1 MQKKPSFISLPGM
14 TRRDSEPHLLARV
27 FLLNCLI
34 GLCFWISGREASLLS
49 YLVMANSIGFSAW
62 LFSALFGLFTRV
74 RLALPVRVLIVA
86 PLSVVSGMQIAAL
99 LGGRMPPLLSHLKL
113 TRWVSLVP
121 TFLIVGIACAFA
133 SVFVQSLKVRAALEK
148 QRREAA
154 ELRQSETAARLA
166 LLQAQI
172 EPHFLFNTLANVR
185 SLIERDPSAASAML
199 DNLNRYLR
207 ASLGRTRKPVSSLEE
222 ELELID
228 ALLSIAAMRLGN
240 RLRYTITLPPALR
253 FLPLPPL
260 LFQPLVE
267 NALIHGVEPSIE
279 GGEIHVDV
287 EREANMLRLRVVD
300 TGVGLSRVSKLYGGV
315 GLSNVRA
322 RLATL
327 YGGAAHLSIE
337 SNPIRG
343 VTAQLLIPLQ

>member
-1 MQKKPSFISLPGM
+1 MSLPSNP
-14 TRRDSEPHLLARV
+14 RRDNEPQLLTRV

-34 GLCFWISGREASLLS
+34 GLCFWLSGREAPLFS
-49 YLVMANSIGFSAW
+49 YLIVANAIGFSAW
-62 LFSALFGLFTRV
+62 LLSTLFGMFTRV

-86 PLSVVSGMQIAAL
+86 PLAVVTGVQVAAL
-99 LGGRMPPLLSHLKL
+99 LGGHEPPLLSHFKL
-113 TRWVSLVP
+113 TRWASFVP

-185 SLIERDPSAASAML
+185 SLIERDPPAASAML

-228 ALLSIAAMRLGN
+228 ALLSIAIMRLGN
-240 RLRYTITLPPALR
+240 RLRYTITLPPELR
-253 FLPLPPL
+253 QLPLPPL
-260 LFQPLVE
+260 LLQPLVE
-267 NALIHGVEPSIE
+267 NALIHGVEPSID
-279 GGEIHVDV
+279 GGEIHVDI
-287 EREANMLRLRVVD
+287 EREAGMLRLRVVD
-300 TGVGLSRVSKLYGGV
+300 SGVGLSRASKLYGGV

-327 YGGAAHLSIE
+327 YGGAAYLSIE
-337 SNPIRG
+337 SNPMRG